1 MKFNVHEVNQ
11 AASGGS
17 YVCIFEAEA
26 EFNSTGRFSVSVE
39 AVEPSDTDPEFS
51 KLAAQGIQVGAEHV
65 LVPLGKGAEIRV
77 HRLQDQQVHALHSPR
92 VQSVLWQECLSYSSG
107 RERLHTARRLTSV

>member
-77 HRLQDQQVHALHSPR
+77 LKLVVNFIDFKTSRFTL
-92 VQSVLWQECLSYSSG
+92 Y
-107 RERLHTARRLTSV
+107 TAREFNRYFGKNA